1 MPDAIPAA
9 AGSERSPRP
18 PEPSFEALA
27 KAVDDAAAEVGALE
41 GTPRKAAE
49 ELRAAIEA
57 AHRAGLVTIVRTLR
71 ADEAG
76 RALLFALVDDPLIR
90 MLFSLHGIIRT
101 GPPAGVGAAGEH
113 NGGGRTGRE
122 HAARE
127 HRAHDHGGGE
137 HGGGEHG
144 ADGQSGCAS
153 ASGCGSAQG
162 AGDGCGCGR
171 GRDDP
176 GASQLHG
183 PPDQSRAIIPLSA
196 IRRPEPLDIWPGG
209 AA

>member
-101 GPPAGVGAAGEH
+101 GPPDGVGAAGEH
-113 NGGGRTGRE
+113 DDRQFGRE
-122 HAARE
+122 HA
-127 HRAHDHGGGE
+127 E
-137 HGGGEHG
+137 HGHG
-144 ADGQSGCAS
+144 ASRQS
-153 ASGCGSAQG
+153 
-162 AGDGCGCGR
+162 GCGCGTSAEAGCGSGTSADAGCGCR
-171 GRDDP
+171 TSASAGCGSGRDP
-176 GASQLHG
+176 GATATAG
-183 PPDQSRAIIPLSA
+183 PTIIPLAA
-196 IRRPEPLDIWPGG
+196 IRRREALDIWPGG